1 MSSDILVIP
10 RRYNKANLEDLN
22 GGFKTL
28 TAAFLSEWKTLLVQG
43 IAPSFFGTS
52 GQGKTYAVAALAN
65 FFREVPIEIFWCS
78 ALEDLEKL
86 RNYSYFRQFSDWHGL
101 TARLQKSS
109 ILILDDITQ
118 VSQYKQ
124 LKELFN
130 VIISKRYNAGLPVIF
145 TGNLSTPT
153 KDNFLEEI
161 SSCFGMAMCR
171 RIEAMSKGFLHI
183 A

>member
-1 MSSDILVIP
+1 MSSNLVIP

-28 TAAFLSEWKTLLVQG
+28 TAAFLSEWKALLTQG

-52 GQGKTYAVAALAN
+52 GQGKTYAAAALAN
-65 FFREVPIEIFWCS
+65 FFRDVPIEIFWCS
-78 ALEDLEKL
+78 VLEDLERLK
-86 RNYSYFRQFSDWHGL
+86 NYSYFRQFSDWHNL
-101 TARLQKSS
+101 TTRLQRSS
-109 ILILDDITQ
+109 ILVLDDITQ
-118 VSQYKQ
+118 VSQHKQ

-130 VIISKRYNAGLPVIF
+130 IVVSKRYNAGLPVIF

-161 SSCFGMAMCR
+161 SSCFSMPMCR
-171 RIEAMSKGFLHI
+171 RIEAMSRGFLHI
-183 A
+183 V